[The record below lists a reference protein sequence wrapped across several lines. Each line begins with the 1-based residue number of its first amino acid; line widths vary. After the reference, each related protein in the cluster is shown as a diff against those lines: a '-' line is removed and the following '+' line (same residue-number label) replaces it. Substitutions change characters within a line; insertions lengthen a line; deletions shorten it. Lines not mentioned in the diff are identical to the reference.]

1 MKNKYLILILLSV
14 LFISGELIAGD
25 DDIKGGILGGNV
37 NNNYEDYGA
46 FVIYGSQADTLFFT
60 SSRKVKKAKKTALNA
75 EMFYSTRP
83 ASYRLERKSINEGW
97 TAAKQIQAEAS
108 RINEFTRG
116 SQALSADRIIFAA
129 ERDLSTSN
137 ASGTS
142 YLLDIWQMT
151 KRLGGFSLPEPI
163 TVINDPDAWDSQP
176 AISPD
181 GKILYFVSNRSGGKG
196 GLDIWY
202 TVMNNQGS
210 WTPPKLVPNINT
222 EGNEVSPHYGS
233 DGKFYFSSDWN
244 TEDNERSD
252 RGKDIYRADF
262 KEVAGIPQPINP
274 ISLDQ
279 AMRNDAKEYG
289 ITIPSDI
296 RYNSDS
302 DDEFPFI
309 SPDRKA
315 IFLTSN
321 RSADYGK
328 RNIYAF
334 TLPKSKIRLIVNVKE
349 RIYDAAG
356 NLVIAPSIK
365 TGLPLNLVDSETG
378 ISQEILSGGTYEV
391 EVDKDYKIKFS
402 RFVEEECYQNK
413 IEGPDE
419 LDVSTER
426 PFGLDTLY
434 IRDVLITRRKIEIPP
449 IVFHST
455 DTLPYFIT
463 GYWYP
468 NTSENL
474 DEFRSRETNG
484 FFDETGFVD
493 STGFDYSGNAWRID
507 REFEEKIYK
516 PLDELL
522 PNFQEFCRD
531 TLYLKVTIHGW
542 TDPRG
547 LSGGEEHPY
556 RPASKGKRNYP
567 DESIDIGVDER
578 GQPVEIK
585 TGLDMWKY
593 NWPKSEAERDKLWIK
608 LPNEGENGN
617 VILSKLRAYYTF
629 RTFDNAMKD
638 RSDIYEHIRDNGR
651 ILVDAEGFGIDK
663 EGYKERNLR
672 DDPQSRRIEIYID
685 ILRPEELASHKRLAG
700 GKLLAPKMTETVA
713 ISDMG
718 GNVKVEKEET
728 ITHQVIEPDE
738 EIPDEELVEEVEME
752 ETDVDS
758 EIDAAMVDMEE
769 GNVVEEADP
778 EETKVVEQAE
788 ENTEEAPKTEKKKS
802 QFKSVKAAK
811 KVQGTCY
818 QIQYKTYENKTDA
831 DAGLQKLV
839 EGGLEDAKVIEY
851 FTAFGDQSYRLR
863 SGCFDTPQQA
873 VGELSKLRWTVDA
886 LGLTKKPDIVR

>member
-1 MKNKYLILILLSV
+1 MKIKYLLLILLSS
-14 LFISGELIAGD
+14 LFAVAANANEEVE
-25 DDIKGGILGGNV
+25 GGILDGKV
-37 NNNYEDYGA
+37 NNDYEDYGA
-46 FVIYGSQADTLFFT
+46 FVIYGDVQDTLFFT

-75 EMFYSTRP
+75 EMFFSTRP
-83 ASYRLERKSINEGW
+83 ARYRLERKPINEGW
-97 TAAKQIQAEAS
+97 SAAQQIKAEAS

-129 ERDLSTSN
+129 ERDLSTAN

-151 KRLGGFSLPEPI
+151 KRIDGFSLPEPI

-181 GKILYFVSNRSGGKG
+181 GKILYFVSNRDGGKG

-222 EGNEVSPHYGS
+222 EGNEVSPHYGA
-233 DGKFYFSSDWN
+233 DGKFYFSSDWD
-244 TEDNERSD
+244 TEKGEKSETR
-252 RGKDIYRADF
+252 KDIYRADF
-262 KEVAGIPQPINP
+262 KEVMGIPQPFDP
-274 ISLDQ
+274 IPLDE
-279 AMRNDAKEYG
+279 AMRQDAEEYG

-296 RYNSDS
+296 RYNSDA

-321 RSADYGK
+321 RSADYEK

-334 TLPKSKIRLIVNVKE
+334 TLPKSKIRLLVNVKE

-356 NLVIAPSIK
+356 NLVLAPTTK
-365 TGLPLNLVDSETG
+365 TGLPLNLVDTETDV
-378 ISQEILSGGTYEV
+378 SQEILSGEVYEV
-391 EVDKDYKIKFS
+391 EVDKNYKIKFS

-419 LDVSTER
+419 LDVLTER
-426 PFGLDTLY
+426 PFGLDTMY
-434 IRDVLITRRKIEIPP
+434 VRDVLITRRKIEIPP

-468 NTSENL
+468 NTTENL
-474 DEFRSRETNG
+474 GQFRTREASG

-493 STGFDYSGNAWRID
+493 STGFDYAANAWRID

-547 LSGGEEHPY
+547 LSAGEEHPY

-567 DESIDIGVDER
+567 DEAVTIGVDER
-578 GQPVEIK
+578 GQPVDIQ
-585 TGLDMWKY
+585 TGMDMWRY
-593 NWPKSEAERDKLWIK
+593 NWPKSEDERNKLWIK

-617 VILSKLRAYYTF
+617 VLLSKLRAYYTF
-629 RTFDNAMKD
+629 RTFDNAMKE

-685 ILRPEELASHKRLAG
+685 VLRPEELAGHKRLAG
-700 GKLLAPKMTETVA
+700 GELLNPRVAETVA
-713 ISDMG
+713 ISTDLG
-718 GNVKVEKEET
+718 GNVETETEET
-728 ITHQVIEPDE
+728 ITHQVIEPDVEVPMEE
-738 EIPDEELVEEVEME
+738 EIEPDFVDEEPETE
-752 ETDVDS
+752 ETITVGENMKTFEGVEVVDPGKPAEMS
-758 EIDAAMVDMEE
+758 LE
-769 GNVVEEADP
+769 NNKN
-778 EETKVVEQAE
+778 TKTTDE
-788 ENTEEAPKTEKKKS
+788 PSKKPIKR
-802 QFKSVKAAK
+802 AK
-811 KVQGTCY
+811 KVKTNCY
-818 QIQYKTYENKTDA
+818 QIQYKNYDTKAEA
-831 DAGLQKLV
+831 DAAKQKLID
-839 EGGLEDAKVIEY
+839 GGIKDALVQVYISP
-851 FTAFGDQSYRLR
+851 FGDESYRLR
-863 SGCFDTPQQA
+863 SGCYDTPQQA
-873 VGELSKLRWTVDA
+873 IGELNNLKWTMEA
-886 LGLTKKPDIVR
+886 LELTKKPDIVR